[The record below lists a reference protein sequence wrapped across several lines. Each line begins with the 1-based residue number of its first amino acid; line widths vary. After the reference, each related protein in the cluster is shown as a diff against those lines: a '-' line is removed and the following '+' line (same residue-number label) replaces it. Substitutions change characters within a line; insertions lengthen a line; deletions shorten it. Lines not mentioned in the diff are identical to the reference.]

1 MELYP
6 LMFEHIYKEKVW
18 GGRRLEQLGRQL
30 PDGEP
35 IGESWDVVDS
45 SRVRNG
51 ALVGQT
57 LSELVPHMK
66 QALVGDRVWEQNGDQ
81 FPLLLKLI
89 DATDILSVQVHP
101 DDEYAQHQGE
111 PRGKSECWYVLHAEP
126 GGQLI
131 HGFNQPVDRAT
142 LEQALQNDALT
153 SYLYRV
159 PVEAGDVLFVP
170 AGTVHAID
178 QGLLLYEVQQR
189 SDTTYRLHDWG
200 RAGLDGKPRP
210 LHIERSLDVVDFS
223 IWPEHISVPLPIPL
237 EDGRFYLAACCYFAL
252 ESWIISGITR
262 FETDGESFNL
272 MTVVEGTLGL
282 RYGEDGDEN
291 LEVGYGETVL
301 LPAELGLCLLTASSR
316 CKVLRAYVPDLWM
329 DVVSPLL
336 NAGVSREDI
345 IRLGGYGRQNDLAPL
360 LVWS

>member
-30 PDGEP
+30 PEGEP
-35 IGESWDVVDS
+35 TGESWDVVDS

-57 LSELVPHMK
+57 LAELVPHMK
-66 QALVGDRVWEQNGDQ
+66 QALVGDRVWERNGDQ

-89 DATDILSVQVHP
+89 DATDVLSVQVHP
-101 DDEYAQHQGE
+101 GDEYAQRQGE
-111 PRGKSECWYVLHAEP
+111 PWGKSECWYVLHAEP
-126 GGQLI
+126 GGQLV
-131 HGFNQPVDRAT
+131 HGFNQPIDRAT
-142 LEQALQNDALT
+142 LEQAVQNDALA
-153 SYLYRV
+153 SYLYWV
-159 PVEAGDVLFVP
+159 PAKAGDVVFVP
-170 AGTVHAID
+170 AGTVHAIG

-200 RAGLDGKPRP
+200 RVGLDGKPRS
-210 LHIERSLDVVDFS
+210 LHIERSLDVLDFS
-223 IWPEHISVPLPIPL
+223 MWPEHVSVPLPIPL
-237 EDGRFYLAACCYFAL
+237 EDGRFYLAACQYFAL
-252 ESWIISGITR
+252 ESWTISATTR
-262 FETDGESFNL
+262 FETDRESFNL
-272 MTVVEGTLGL
+272 MTVIEGTLAL
-282 RYGEDGDEN
+282 RYGEDGDEE

-301 LPAELGLCLLTASSR
+301 VPAELGLCLLMVSGR

-336 NAGVSREDI
+336 NAGVGWEDI
-345 IRLGGYGRQNDLAPL
+345 IRLGGYGKQNDLAPM
-360 LVWS
+360 LVGT